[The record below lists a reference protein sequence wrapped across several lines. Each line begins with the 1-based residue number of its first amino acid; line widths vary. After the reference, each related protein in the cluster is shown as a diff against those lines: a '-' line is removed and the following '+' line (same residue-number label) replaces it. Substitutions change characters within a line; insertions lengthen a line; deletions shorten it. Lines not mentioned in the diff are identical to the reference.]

1 MSILEAL
8 TAAYEPVADK
18 RKKLSAADVAY
29 IRSQY
34 RRGRGGP
41 TQAELAEQFHVNQSQ
56 ISRIV
61 NGKRWA
67 A

>member
-18 RKKLSAADVAY
+18 RKKLSSADVAN
-29 IRSQY
+29 IRSRY

-41 TQAELAEQFHVNQSQ
+41 TQVELAEEFGVTQPQ
-56 ISRIV
+56 ISKIV

-67 A
+67 E